1 MERHETSLTDEIID
15 AIIQNEGRHAGLP
28 RLAAAPHRTP
38 GAPAAPRYPALP
50 RTDSQLAATWSHGE
64 SGSLSK

>member
-1 MERHETSLTDEIID
+1 MERHATSLTDEIID

-28 RLAAAPHRTP
+28 RLAAAPHRP
-38 GAPAAPRYPALP
+38 SAAPRYPDLP

-64 SGSLSK
+64 SQGR